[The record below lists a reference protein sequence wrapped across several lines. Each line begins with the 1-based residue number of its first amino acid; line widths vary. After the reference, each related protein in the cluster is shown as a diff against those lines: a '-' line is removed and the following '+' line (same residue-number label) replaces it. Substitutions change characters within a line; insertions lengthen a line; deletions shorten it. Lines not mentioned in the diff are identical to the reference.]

1 METPKFV
8 GTALLGTRSPV
19 SKAVSQGELGYY
31 CLCDLTLHR
40 QFMKSEEIQVAFDIN
55 LHEDY
60 HRLNDSLQLLSSL
73 QIRPLF
79 LPHILT

>member
-8 GTALLGTRSPV
+8 GTALLGTR

-55 LHEDY
+55 LHY